1 MRGEWV
7 ICRHAPTCDLRHC
20 AANAARLACDK
31 AQETEEQAMKL
42 LKAVI
47 LVICIVS
54 VGSKVTAW
62 TYRHFHSTEQ
72 VR

>member
-1 MRGEWV
+1 
-7 ICRHAPTCDLRHC
+7 
-20 AANAARLACDK
+20 
-31 AQETEEQAMKL
+31 MKL

-54 VGSKVTAW
+54 IGSKVTAW
-62 TYRHFHSTEQ
+62 TYKHFHSTEQ